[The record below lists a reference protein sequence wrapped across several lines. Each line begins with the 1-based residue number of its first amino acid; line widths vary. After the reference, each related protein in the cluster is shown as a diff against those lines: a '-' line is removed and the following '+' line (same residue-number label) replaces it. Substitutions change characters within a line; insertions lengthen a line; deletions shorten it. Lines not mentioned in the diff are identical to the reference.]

1 MKTLPENTAI
11 ETASE
16 VAAGAGTVAVAATN
30 NINFSPSG
38 ITSPVVAYEN
48 ALKISPV
55 AEPVVQEPPLRAGKH
70 CRFIVAALLFIAINA
85 GLSFGTPFDFDPYR
99 FVYKGWAWWTMQA
112 LKSDTELHNV
122 ALLGSSLVVSAVSN
136 CDANHFLTSFDL
148 TKYHKAGYLDYL
160 LHKRLNGEFNT
171 FNLSA
176 PGQMPS
182 DAYLTLKGMVN
193 VSQRPEVVIYGIA
206 PRDFIDSTLSS
217 PVDTEP
223 FKYLRR
229 IVNIDDVASGLYRSP
244 IPRLDWFLQRTVYL
258 YGNSLDIQMSS
269 NELFTYVM
277 SYVVPQPTKTDRPF
291 TWWDRTH
298 ILPKYLAGEII
309 PNSMMAVPST
319 QNEAKQRY
327 TDNTDEYRERYKR
340 PEPSIY
346 QTQFYFLRK
355 LASYCHKEKIEL
367 VLVNMPLSKENIALL
382 KPEVYQQYLQAI
394 KEFGYNMNY
403 PVIDLCAPS
412 VYSKGDF
419 HDTVHLNAFGGK
431 KFIWTLVD
439 ALHKSSR
446 TRRALTLAG
455 DELQRHEEDSKPE
468 KVE

>member
-1 MKTLPENTAI
+1 MKTLPENVAK
-11 ETASE
+11 ETVDS
-16 VAAGAGTVAVAATN
+16 TRDS
-30 NINFSPSG
+30 INFSLSG
-38 ITSPVVAYEN
+38 MSSPVMAYEN
-48 ALKISPV
+48 ALKTSPV
-55 AEPVVQEPPLRAGKH
+55 SEPVAQTPHPRAGKH
-70 CRFIVAALLFIAINA
+70 CRFIVAALIFIAINV
-85 GLSFGTPFDFDPYR
+85 GLSFGTPFEFDPYR

-136 CDANHFLTSFDL
+136 CDANHLLTSLDL

-160 LHKRLNGEFNT
+160 LHQKLKGEFNT

-223 FKYLRR
+223 FRYLRR

-269 NELFTYVM
+269 NEYLSDVM
-277 SYVVPQPTKTDRPF
+277 SHVVPQPQKTDHPF

-298 ILPKYLAGEII
+298 LLPKYLAGEII

-319 QNEAKQRY
+319 VTQARKQY

-367 VLVNMPLSKENIALL
+367 VLVNMPISKANIALL
-382 KPEVYQQYLQAI
+382 RPEVYQQYLQAI
-394 KEFGYNMNY
+394 KEFGYNLNF

-412 VYSKGDF
+412 FYVKDDF

-431 KFIWTLVD
+431 KFIWSLVE
-439 ALHKSSR
+439 ALSKSQR

-455 DELQRHEEDSKPE
+455 DELQRHEEDANSKPE

>member
-1 MKTLPENTAI
+1 MKTLPDKSTRQSEQSSQGDAFL
-11 ETASE
+11 ASQE
-16 VAAGAGTVAVAATN
+16 LS
-30 NINFSPSG
+30 SPL
-38 ITSPVVAYEN
+38 VAYEN
-48 ALKISPV
+48 ALKSSPV
-55 AEPVVQEPPLRAGKH
+55 DEPVARAQPLRAGKH
-70 CRFIVAALLFIAINA
+70 CRFLVAALFYVAINA
-85 GLSFGTPFDFDPYR
+85 GLSFGTPFEFDPYR

-112 LKSDTELHNV
+112 LKTDTELHNV

-148 TKYHKAGYLDYL
+148 TKYHKAGYFDYL
-160 LHKRLNGEFNT
+160 LHKKLKGEYNT

-182 DAYLTLKGMVN
+182 DAYLTLKAMVN

-258 YGNSLDIQMSS
+258 YGNSLDIQMST
-269 NELFTYVM
+269 NDGITEVM
-277 SYVVPQPTKTDRPF
+277 SHVVPQPQKTNRPF

-309 PNSMMAVPST
+309 PNSMLAVPT
-319 QNEAKQRY
+319 TPADARRQY
-327 TDNTDEYRERYKR
+327 TDNVAEYRERYKR

-367 VLVNMPLSKENIALL
+367 VLVNMPLSQANIALL
-382 KPEVYQQYLQAI
+382 KPDVYQQYLQAI
-394 KEFGYNMNY
+394 KEFGYNMNM
-403 PVIDLCAPS
+403 PVLDLCAPG
-412 VYSKGDF
+412 YYMKEDF
-419 HDTVHLNAFGGK
+419 HDTVHLNAYGGK
-431 KFIWTLVD
+431 KFIWTLVETL
-439 ALHKSSR
+439 AKLPR

-455 DELQRHEEDSKPE
+455 DELARHLEDSKPE